1 MTGWLTD
8 HIMGQDMA
16 YAPAMA
22 GRFVHRT
29 CLAS

>member
-16 YAPAMA
+16 YAPAMV

-29 CLAS
+29 RLAS